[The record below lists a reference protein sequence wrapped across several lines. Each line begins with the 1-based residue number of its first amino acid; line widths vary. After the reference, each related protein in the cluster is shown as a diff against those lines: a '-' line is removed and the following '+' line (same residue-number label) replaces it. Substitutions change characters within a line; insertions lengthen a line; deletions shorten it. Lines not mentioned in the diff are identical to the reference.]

1 MLNMISALNGYHTA
15 KFETVITSDYLF
27 ILYLFVIILRSVNL
41 NIKRGYYYHYCY
53 AARLSH
59 TCHSLAPINLLAN
72 LVAFLHCRWQIK
84 RVQRA
89 GQSVKKVRVQKRVT
103 RPVMDSDMGRREN
116 SAIG

>member
-41 NIKRGYYYHYCY
+41 NIKRGYYYCY